1 MEELASVHTATTAGG
16 HKNVDPKGA
25 PNRRPRP
32 DGVRHGP
39 VAFIYRAANHVGM
52 AEILAE
58 NLSGKT
64 VMGDDGAE
72 LGLLYNITMTMKTG
86 QLGHLIVDP
95 GERGVSADFERDAHG
110 HYLVPVA
117 NVQAVKDH
125 IVVRR

>member
-1 MEELASVHTATTAGG
+1 MAGSVHLT
-16 HKNVDPKGA
+16 
-25 PNRRPRP
+25 
-32 DGVRHGP
+32 P
-39 VAFIYRAANHVGM
+39 VAFIYCAVNPLDM

-64 VMGDDGAE
+64 VMGDDGSE

-86 QLGHLIVDP
+86 QLAHLIVDP
-95 GERGVSADFERDAHG
+95 TEGSANTDFDLDGDG
-110 HYLVPVA
+110 HYLIPVA